1 MQECML
7 LSKLKVIWQYRVTKT
22 LLMEQCMLSKLTVT
36 WQYKHTANATV
47 HVVVKVDSNMA
58 VQSYKDTAN
67 ATVHVVK
74 VDSDMAVQ
82 THC

>member
-1 MQECML
+1 MQQCML
-7 LSKLKVIWQYRVTKT
+7 
-22 LLMEQCMLSKLTVT
+22 LSKLTVT
-36 WQYKHTANATV
+36 WQYKYTANARV
-47 HVVVKVDSNMA
+47 HVVVKVESNMA

-67 ATVHVVK
+67 GTVHVVK